1 MEKLGKYRIEAKLG
15 EGAMGFVYKAWHPG
29 FNDYVALKTIQ
40 NSASSSQLTE
50 WFKFE
55 ARTLARL
62 KHPNIVQIYEVE
74 EDQGINFIVMEY
86 LNGGSLDRL
95 IERSEDVPLA
105 KRVGYLVCVCQALD
119 HAHRRKVF
127 HRDIKPANIMLHHD
141 GEDEIVKV
149 VDFGIARLVDF
160 AKTQAN
166 WQLGAPAY
174 MAPELLTASSTA
186 NEKTDIWAVGVTLYE
201 LLAYHRPFR
210 GDSLEE
216 LKRNVVSSEPPP
228 LTQYCSECPADLE
241 AITLRMLRKNPDQ
254 RYQSIEE
261 VLLDLEPVAKRLR
274 NEAATTFLRRAE
286 ELYELDDFDGAR
298 TTAKRALQYDSANT
312 QARSL
317 LQRALEEIRRKEV
330 KPKLDEHFR
339 KASDFLQIGQIEK
352 ARSEVNAALGLDSR
366 FEPILKLR
374 GQIEEAA
381 ARVQLM
387 DLKIKATKQRLS
399 EGSLTQAEALLNEA
413 ENLDLLNPQIKEL
426 RRQLEDERQRR
437 ERRKKLN
444 VVLNRAR
451 TLLAEGNF
459 DECLRAL
466 ENGQKEFPT
475 ENELRKLQ
483 EIARAELAEL
493 ERQRARDRTI
503 AEVRKLIG
511 GEQFQEAL
519 PKIQDLLQVNPNDV
533 VVRNLETLAADG
545 LREQEKRKRLEQ
557 NISEIR
563 ALIAAEDYKRA
574 ISRGETLMK
583 EFPREYEIRE
593 LVDYATNELYQ
604 QDLKRRES
612 QKETEILQFL
622 ERSLYD
628 EAERAASAA
637 VEEFP
642 RSPIFRELVEEAK
655 RQKRRR
661 DEKKQREL
669 EEKQRAAL
677 EQREALNRKIS
688 SIKALLSAD
697 DVPGAEGLL
706 DRVLREHRVSETD
719 SWIREVRAEITE
731 RKRRAVLL
739 EQEKKHEF
747 NQLFEE
753 AATRLE
759 KNDVIAATRFLE
771 KIRKEDA
778 SGIDA
783 QRTLRLESE
792 IDSKKRALEVRR
804 QEEQRAEE
812 QKRAEHDRCL
822 DEIHRSI
829 TEDRVEEASKSLA
842 SALKNGLVEGRE
854 PRVIQL
860 QKDLEE
866 KKRILQFKKEEE
878 ARGKIQAERDRLTKD
893 IQRFVADGKVEEACR
908 LLAGALSNGTLDER
922 EPRVLQIRNDLE
934 GKQRILQFKRDEEE
948 RRKANQEWVISRI
961 KELIAKQE
969 LPEANQLLLET
980 IANGILPESH
990 EAARQLR
997 GQIQEANL
1005 RARERDREE
1014 RARLEGQDRC
1024 LNETRIL
1031 TKSGDFAK
1039 ATLLLDQAV
1048 GNGLFTADEERV
1060 RSMRATIEQEARLAD
1075 IRRKEEERK
1084 LERQTARLNEVEAL
1098 LRAAETA
1105 NASAVLGRAIQDGIL
1120 SIGDSRVVRLQGEIR
1135 QKEHQRKAQEED
1147 QRKQQA
1153 QKLEQKRHY
1162 AREALTRGD
1171 YDSAL
1176 RIAKEGLQ
1184 EFGANSELAEVV
1196 GRAEAAI
1203 GKEEVEKRNRD
1214 ELLQRITEHIDGG
1227 NVSAAD
1233 LMLNNSLKNGALKTS
1248 DPQVAAMVDKLR
1260 TLVEQERKNR
1270 NELQQARSRIQELI
1284 KKRQFSEALT
1294 VGQNFLAL
1302 HGFREEIADLVK
1314 KAELE
1319 KAAEEAFQKRR
1330 QAELETVR
1338 GLLSEGNPSEAKRL
1352 LEECIRQGILQQDS
1366 ETKELSKKI
1375 DADLRT
1381 QAKERARQKGDA
1393 TPVIPGPQ
1401 PRRMPSLRVTLAIGV
1416 AMLLLAG
1423 SYGIYRVVA
1432 GKSSVAPPAE
1442 HPEPNWLQEA
1452 QADLAANPHQ
1462 FHKADALLSQIIKSS
1477 GVQPEAKQQAIRLL
1491 QEVQSKIQN
1500 EDDLLNRG
1508 NQALL
1513 QRDCKNA
1520 ASLFGQLIDVR
1531 GDHLDEAKVGQ
1542 AKATDSSNCEADP
1555 SVLVKKT
1562 LGEADRAFSKQDWNS
1577 AKYLYELILTNPA
1590 ASPSDIGLAKT
1601 RVQLADKHI
1610 SDLARRKA
1618 DAEAKTAE
1626 IELQRKEEE
1635 AVWSQAN
1642 AAKLSA
1648 GQDRAKLEA
1657 AQTLFKK
1664 VASYGLTHKLQ
1675 ADQEIANIESLIAGI
1690 DKGEQERACGQNWL
1704 SLSADYNASVD
1715 NRDEKKLNTLKGSLE
1730 QFSRT
1735 SCAQADQARA
1745 LSAKIPSII
1754 AGWNPPPPPPKV
1766 EPEKSRT
1773 DPENNAIHNLIEVQ
1787 LTEAFHQKD
1796 VKLILAIWPNPYF
1809 AKEDQR
1815 RLKESLDG
1823 SKEYSRNFRILKIED
1838 RGVDEKE
1845 VSGSYSG
1852 EYVGRDGKRQL
1863 MNGNF
1868 DARVIHQ
1875 NGRWIIKNITW

>member
-1 MEKLGKYRIEAKLG
+1 M
-15 EGAMGFVYKAWHPG
+15 
-29 FNDYVALKTIQ
+29 T
-40 NSASSSQLTE
+40 
-50 WFKFE
+50 
-55 ARTLARL
+55 
-62 KHPNIVQIYEVE
+62 
-74 EDQGINFIVMEY
+74 
-86 LNGGSLDRL
+86 
-95 IERSEDVPLA
+95 
-105 KRVGYLVCVCQALD
+105 
-119 HAHRRKVF
+119 
-127 HRDIKPANIMLHHD
+127 
-141 GEDEIVKV
+141 
-149 VDFGIARLVDF
+149 
-160 AKTQAN
+160 
-166 WQLGAPAY
+166 
-174 MAPELLTASSTA
+174 APELLTASSTA

-661 DEKKQREL
+661 DEKKQREV

-731 RKRRAVLL
+731 RKRRAIIL
-739 EQEKKHEF
+739 EQEKKQEF

-759 KNDVIAATRFLE
+759 KNDVIGATRFLE
-771 KIRKEDA
+771 KIRQEDA

-783 QRTLRLESE
+783 QRTIRLESE
-792 IDSKKRALEVRR
+792 IDSKKRALELRR

-829 TEDRVEEASKSLA
+829 AEDRVEEASKSLA

-893 IQRFVADGKVEEACR
+893 IQRFVADGKVEEASR
-908 LLAGALSNGTLDER
+908 LL
-922 EPRVLQIRNDLE
+922 
-934 GKQRILQFKRDEEE
+934 
-948 RRKANQEWVISRI
+948 SR
-961 KELIAKQE
+961 
-969 LPEANQLLLET
+969 
-980 IANGILPESH
+980 
-990 EAARQLR
+990 
-997 GQIQEANL
+997 
-1005 RARERDREE
+1005 
-1014 RARLEGQDRC
+1014 
-1024 LNETRIL
+1024 
-1031 TKSGDFAK
+1031 
-1039 ATLLLDQAV
+1039 
-1048 GNGLFTADEERV
+1048 
-1060 RSMRATIEQEARLAD
+1060 
-1075 IRRKEEERK
+1075 
-1084 LERQTARLNEVEAL
+1084 
-1098 LRAAETA
+1098 
-1105 NASAVLGRAIQDGIL
+1105 
-1120 SIGDSRVVRLQGEIR
+1120 
-1135 QKEHQRKAQEED
+1135 
-1147 QRKQQA
+1147 
-1153 QKLEQKRHY
+1153 
-1162 AREALTRGD
+1162 
-1171 YDSAL
+1171 
-1176 RIAKEGLQ
+1176 
-1184 EFGANSELAEVV
+1184 
-1196 GRAEAAI
+1196 
-1203 GKEEVEKRNRD
+1203 
-1214 ELLQRITEHIDGG
+1214 
-1227 NVSAAD
+1227 
-1233 LMLNNSLKNGALKTS
+1233 
-1248 DPQVAAMVDKLR
+1248 
-1260 TLVEQERKNR
+1260 
-1270 NELQQARSRIQELI
+1270 
-1284 KKRQFSEALT
+1284 
-1294 VGQNFLAL
+1294 
-1302 HGFREEIADLVK
+1302 
-1314 KAELE
+1314 
-1319 KAAEEAFQKRR
+1319 
-1330 QAELETVR
+1330 
-1338 GLLSEGNPSEAKRL
+1338 
-1352 LEECIRQGILQQDS
+1352 
-1366 ETKELSKKI
+1366 
-1375 DADLRT
+1375 RT
-1381 QAKERARQKGDA
+1381 QQWH
-1393 TPVIPGPQ
+1393 
-1401 PRRMPSLRVTLAIGV
+1401 
-1416 AMLLLAG
+1416 AG
-1423 SYGIYRVVA
+1423 
-1432 GKSSVAPPAE
+1432 
-1442 HPEPNWLQEA
+1442 
-1452 QADLAANPHQ
+1452 
-1462 FHKADALLSQIIKSS
+1462 
-1477 GVQPEAKQQAIRLL
+1477 
-1491 QEVQSKIQN
+1491 
-1500 EDDLLNRG
+1500 
-1508 NQALL
+1508 
-1513 QRDCKNA
+1513 
-1520 ASLFGQLIDVR
+1520 
-1531 GDHLDEAKVGQ
+1531 
-1542 AKATDSSNCEADP
+1542 
-1555 SVLVKKT
+1555 
-1562 LGEADRAFSKQDWNS
+1562 
-1577 AKYLYELILTNPA
+1577 
-1590 ASPSDIGLAKT
+1590 
-1601 RVQLADKHI
+1601 
-1610 SDLARRKA
+1610 
-1618 DAEAKTAE
+1618 
-1626 IELQRKEEE
+1626 
-1635 AVWSQAN
+1635 
-1642 AAKLSA
+1642 
-1648 GQDRAKLEA
+1648 
-1657 AQTLFKK
+1657 
-1664 VASYGLTHKLQ
+1664 
-1675 ADQEIANIESLIAGI
+1675 
-1690 DKGEQERACGQNWL
+1690 
-1704 SLSADYNASVD
+1704 
-1715 NRDEKKLNTLKGSLE
+1715 
-1730 QFSRT
+1730 
-1735 SCAQADQARA
+1735 
-1745 LSAKIPSII
+1745 
-1754 AGWNPPPPPPKV
+1754 
-1766 EPEKSRT
+1766 
-1773 DPENNAIHNLIEVQ
+1773 
-1787 LTEAFHQKD
+1787 
-1796 VKLILAIWPNPYF
+1796 
-1809 AKEDQR
+1809 
-1815 RLKESLDG
+1815 
-1823 SKEYSRNFRILKIED
+1823 
-1838 RGVDEKE
+1838 
-1845 VSGSYSG
+1845 
-1852 EYVGRDGKRQL
+1852 
-1863 MNGNF
+1863 
-1868 DARVIHQ
+1868 
-1875 NGRWIIKNITW
+1875 